1 MDIILTLF
9 YATFIGFYN
18 IFKKLATMKS
28 KESTIL
34 VIYTTTTFILT
45 LLWLPFGLSIP
56 ASFIP
61 IFALKGFLLATS
73 WFLVLKVLKT
83 ADLSLVMITGVLS
96 SVLSFILGIT
106 IFHETTNAL
115 QIIGSTII
123 VLGVAIINF
132 INGNREK
139 KETKLI
145 HFVVLFLSALI
156 SSTSNVID
164 KYTTTHLTP
173 FQTQFWFAMFVA
185 LFSWIYFGI
194 ECVKSKE
201 FLIKKEDLK
210 NWRIYPIGILLFIGD
225 VILFF
230 AYKVPGSKMITISIL
245 LQLKVVISIIVG
257 AFIFKEEKLFT
268 KISVSLF
275 VIAGAILIA
284 L

>member
-73 WFLVLKVLKT
+73 WFLVLRVLKT